1 MTKTPCRATIPSVDF
16 ILFDLDGTL
25 VDSSQGIFRSFR
37 YAFERQ
43 GLPSKSDDE
52 LKECVGPPLLD
63 SFLRFHG
70 GDLKKAEEGVKA
82 YRERY
87 AVLGYG
93 ECSLYAGC
101 KEGLSA
107 LKAAGKT
114 LALATSKPLVFA
126 EKILKD
132 KGIYDL
138 FSVVVGSKLDNSFD
152 KKADIIAEAMRR
164 LHAKKEFCTMVGDRR
179 QDGEGARASLSWVF
193 AAGSRKKANS
203 KTRARNISPPI
214 LPRSRRIFCKK
225 LGSERAFLP
234 SFTAV
239 L

>member
-43 GLPSKSDDE
+43 GLPVLSDDE

-164 LHAKKEFCTMVGDRR
+164 LNAKKEFCTMVGDRR
-179 QDGEGARASLSWVF
+179 QDGEGAQKNGVAFVGFRGGFEKKGELESAGAEYIAADF
-193 AAGSRKKANS
+193 AALTAYLLQR
-203 KTRARNISPPI
+203 TR
-214 LPRSRRIFCKK
+214 
-225 LGSERAFLP
+225 
-234 SFTAV
+234 V
-239 L
+239 